1 VTSASLS
8 SCLDA
13 LHATR
18 DATVAGDGRKFPSLE
33 QPWSNN
39 GSITYRSMTNYVV
52 VFDKKA
58 KNNKVTIA
66 FMILQLS

>member
-1 VTSASLS
+1 MMTSPSLS

-39 GSITYRSMTNYVV
+39 GTIKYRRNMTNYVV
-52 VFDKKA
+52 VFDKQA
-58 KNNKVTIA
+58 KKITK
-66 FMILQLS
+66 LQ